1 MSTTNNVEI
10 KKATLSTDKTLLDQ
24 NNLEIPPNSIIHCL
38 GSLFQ
43 VSDQG
48 LRHIVGKKIDSETY
62 FADSDLYIDL
72 NELAFVEQK
81 NVTSTPDAAPKKEGL
96 LASAYRFMTAPFLV
110 RTPSNVTTHNK
121 RKMSNP
127 NKLVSSDKLTTS
139 AVSDNPSETEH
150 VLTVPTS
157 QEIIGLNA
165 RCEKAIM
172 NEVKFFIHSYEDFM
186 NCTNEKLQ
194 SVISALNA
202 ANMERY
208 NEVKIQY
215 PDFTWQPPLIEI
227 SMLVTLIQRAYPAQ
241 VVEYTLGRKKSN
253 LENAVKSKE
262 EEPPGLFPPTK
273 PKVNNVYNENFR
285 DFNEEQLISEVN
297 DDDRGSYQPP
307 DKNGHDYR
315 PRSRSPEINSHR
327 ERNRY
332 DAADRRS
339 RHDSYASKSDNN
351 YNNNL
356 TSSQRLEVKLFLDEI
371 SYFDGSN
378 NKEARNFLAQCEE
391 AAEKMK
397 VSEVTIAWSKLAGR
411 ADRIMREETRQHE
424 GVLTWQLFQSMLI
437 EHFYHIPS
445 KERAASL
452 LSKLQQDPHENIGE
466 YVQRSSEIIQVH
478 SGKTNL
484 KEIAA
489 SQYGWNLVQGL
500 TNISIKNKNADR
512 ISQCQSLSDVCKL
525 VKQVRR
531 EMENREAFMGI
542 SAEVEDNIEEINWKQ
557 RNFNQRGSSNYR
569 GNNRGSY
576 NQTSYNSRGR
586 SYSYNN
592 GYSKT
597 GQQTGTSYQMR
608 KVSNS
613 TDIQCLLCGLKGHK
627 VTNCRKLPRAQELI
641 KQDKQQYWNKKKG
654 YTNKHAACSNN
665 RHQTINEVDDNAPID
680 EIEYQEGDI
689 FYQDYADMDEI
700 NFPTSD
706 LTEEEDQVYYYDD

>member
-1 MSTTNNVEI
+1 MSFINDIEI
-10 KKATLSTDKTLLDQ
+10 KKATLSTDKTLVDQ

-48 LRHIVGKKIDSETY
+48 LKHIVGKKIDSETY
-62 FADSDLYIDL
+62 FADSGLYLQL
-72 NELAFVEQK
+72 NELAFVEQ
-81 NVTSTPDAAPKKEGL
+81 NEVTNTPEAAPSKEGL
-96 LASAYRFMTAPFLV
+96 LASAYRFMTAPFQV
-110 RTPSNVTTHNK
+110 RTPRNVTMRNK

-127 NKLVSSDKLTTS
+127 NKLVGSEGLIPTAVADKQ
-139 AVSDNPSETEH
+139 PETEH
-150 VLTVPTS
+150 IPKIPTS

-165 RCEKAIM
+165 RCEKETM
-172 NEVKFFIHSYEDFM
+172 KEVKFFIHSYEDFM

-208 NEVKIQY
+208 NQVKIQY

-241 VVEYTLGRKKSN
+241 VVEYTLGRKTSSLGNVDKP
-253 LENAVKSKE
+253 KE
-262 EEPPGLFPPTK
+262 EETPGLFPPTK

-285 DFNEEQLISEVN
+285 NFNEEQLISEVN
-297 DDDRGSYQPP
+297 DEDRGSYQPP
-307 DKNGHDYR
+307 DVNDHNY
-315 PRSRSPEINSHR
+315 RSRSPETSSHR

-332 DAADRRS
+332 DATDRRS
-339 RHDSYASKSDNN
+339 RHDSYTNRS

-356 TSSQRLEVKLFLDEI
+356 TSSQRLEVKLFLDKI

-378 NKEARNFLAQCEE
+378 NKEALNFLAQCEE

-397 VSEVTIAWSKLAGR
+397 ASEVTIAWSKLASR

-424 GVLTWQLFQSMLI
+424 GILTWQLFQSTLI

-452 LSKLQQDPHENIGE
+452 LSRLQQDAHESIGD

-484 KEIAA
+484 KEIAS

-500 TNISIKNKNADR
+500 TNISIKNKIADR
-512 ISQCQSLSDVCKL
+512 IAVCQSLSDVCKL

-531 EMENREAFMGI
+531 EMENREAFTGI
-542 SAEVEDNIEEINWKQ
+542 SAEVEVNIEEVNWKQ
-557 RNFNQRGSSNYR
+557 SNFSQRGGNNYR
-569 GNNRGSY
+569 GNVRSRY
-576 NQTSYNSRGR
+576 DKTSYNHRGR
-586 SYSYNN
+586 GYNYNN
-592 GYSKT
+592 GYNKT
-597 GQQTGTSYQMR
+597 GQQIGTSYQTR
-608 KVSNS
+608 KVGNS
-613 TDIQCLLCGLKGHK
+613 SDIQCLLCGLKGHK

-654 YTNKHAACSNN
+654 YTARSNN
-665 RHQTINEVDDNAPID
+665 KNQQINEVDDNAPID
-680 EIEYQEGDI
+680 EMENMEEDISDRDYVDMGD
-689 FYQDYADMDEI
+689 I

-706 LTEEEDQVYYYDD
+706 LTEEEDQTYYYDD

>member
-10 KKATLSTDKTLLDQ
+10 KKAMLSTDKTLLDQ

-48 LRHIVGKKIDSETY
+48 LRHIIGKKIDSETY

-81 NVTSTPDAAPKKEGL
+81 NVTSTPDAAPKEEGS

-110 RTPSNVTTHNK
+110 RTPSNVTTHNR

-127 NKLVSSDKLTTS
+127 NKLVGSDKLTTS
-139 AVSDNPSETEH
+139 AVSGSPSEAEH
-150 VLTVPTS
+150 VLKVPTS
-157 QEIIGLNA
+157 QEIIRLNA
-165 RCEKAIM
+165 KCEKAVM
-172 NEVKFFIHSYEDFM
+172 NEVKFFIHSYEEFM
-186 NCTNEKLQ
+186 NCTNEKLE

-202 ANMERY
+202 ANLERY

-241 VVEYTLGRKKSN
+241 VVEYTLGHKKSS
-253 LENAVKSKE
+253 LENAVKTKE

-285 DFNEEQLISEVN
+285 DFNEEQLINEVN

-315 PRSRSPEINSHR
+315 PRSRSLEMNSHR

-332 DAADRRS
+332 DASDRRS
-339 RHDSYASKSDNN
+339 RHDSYASRSDNN

-356 TSSQRLEVKLFLDEI
+356 TSSQCLEVKLFLDKI
-371 SYFDGSN
+371 LYFDGSN
-378 NKEARNFLAQCEE
+378 NKEALNFLAQCEE
-391 AAEKMK
+391 AVEKMK
-397 VSEVTIAWSKLAGR
+397 TSEVTIAWSKLAGR

-424 GVLTWQLFQSMLI
+424 GVLTWQLFQSTLI

-452 LSKLQQDPHENIGE
+452 LSKLQQDLHESIGD
-466 YVQRSSEIIQVH
+466 YIQRSSEIIQVH

-500 TNISIKNKNADR
+500 TNISIKNKVADR
-512 ISQCQSLSDVCKL
+512 IAHCQSLSDVCKL

-531 EMENREAFMGI
+531 EMENREAFTGI
-542 SAEVEDNIEEINWKQ
+542 SAEVEDNIEEVNWKQ
-557 RNFNQRGSSNYR
+557 RNFNQRGSSSYR

-597 GQQTGTSYQMR
+597 GQHAGTSYQMQ
-608 KVSNS
+608 KVGNS
-613 TDIQCLLCGLKGHK
+613 ADIQCLLCGLKGHK
-627 VTNCRKLPRAQELI
+627 VTNCRKLPRAQELV

-654 YTNKHAACSNN
+654 YTNKHATAA
-665 RHQTINEVDDNAPID
+665 TT
-680 EIEYQEGDI
+680 DI
-689 FYQDYADMDEI
+689 RR
-700 NFPTSD
+700 
-706 LTEEEDQVYYYDD
+706 

>member
-1 MSTTNNVEI
+1 M
-10 KKATLSTDKTLLDQ
+10 
-24 NNLEIPPNSIIHCL
+24 EIPPNSIIHCL
-38 GSLFQ
+38 GSRFQ

-72 NELAFVEQK
+72 NKLAFVEQK
-81 NVTSTPDAAPKKEGL
+81 NVISTPDAAPKKEGL

-110 RTPSNVTTHNK
+110 RTPSNVTTRNK
-121 RKMSNP
+121 RKMSNT

-139 AVSDNPSETEH
+139 AVSGNPSKTEH
-150 VLTVPTS
+150 ILKVPTS

-165 RCEKAIM
+165 RCEEAIM
-172 NEVKFFIHSYEDFM
+172 KKVKFFIHSYEDFM
-186 NCTNEKLQ
+186 NCTNEKLH

-208 NEVKIQY
+208 NKVKIQY
-215 PDFTWQPPLIEI
+215 PDFMWQPPLIEI

-241 VVEYTLGRKKSN
+241 VVEYTFGRKKSS
-253 LENAVKSKE
+253 LENTVKPKE

-273 PKVNNVYNENFR
+273 PKVNNVYNGNFR

-307 DKNGHDYR
+307 DKNGHDYT
-315 PRSRSPEINSHR
+315 PRSRSPEMNSHR

-339 RHDSYASKSDNN
+339 RHDSYASRSDNN

-356 TSSQRLEVKLFLDEI
+356 TSSQHLEVKLFLDKI

-378 NKEARNFLAQCEE
+378 NKEALNFLAQCEE

-397 VSEVTIAWSKLAGR
+397 ASEVTIAWSKLAGR
-411 ADRIMREETRQHE
+411 AGRIMREETRQHE
-424 GVLTWQLFQSMLI
+424 GVLTWQLFQSTLI

-478 SGKTNL
+478 SEKTNL

-500 TNISIKNKNADR
+500 TNISIKNKIADR

-531 EMENREAFMGI
+531 EMENREAFTGI
-542 SAEVEDNIEEINWKQ
+542 SAEVEDNIEEVNWKQ

-576 NQTSYNSRGR
+576 NQTSYNSRRR

-597 GQQTGTSYQMR
+597 GQHTGTSYQMR
-608 KVSNS
+608 KVGNS
-613 TDIQCLLCGLKGHK
+613 VDIQCLLCGLKGHK

-654 YTNKHAACSNN
+654 YTNKHATCSNN
-665 RHQTINEVDDNAPID
+665 RHQMINEVDDNTTID
-680 EIEYQEGDI
+680 EIENQEGDI
-689 FYQDYADMDEI
+689 FDQDYADMDEI

-706 LTEEEDQVYYYDD
+706 LTEEEDQAYYYHD

>member
-1 MSTTNNVEI
+1 MSTTNSVEI
-10 KKATLSTDKTLLDQ
+10 KKATLSTDRILLDQ
-24 NNLEIPPNSIIHCL
+24 NNLAIPPNSIIHCL

-48 LRHIVGKKIDSETY
+48 LRHIIGKKIDSETY
-62 FADSDLYIDL
+62 FADSDLYRDL
-72 NELAFVEQK
+72 NELAFVEQ

-110 RTPSNVTTHNK
+110 RTPSNVMTRNR
-121 RKMSNP
+121 RKMANP
-127 NKLVSSDKLTTS
+127 NKLVGNDKLTST
-139 AVSDNPSETEH
+139 VSDSPSEAEQ
-150 VLTVPTS
+150 VLKVPTS
-157 QEIIGLNA
+157 QEIIRLNA
-165 RCEKAIM
+165 KCEKAVM
-172 NEVKFFIHSYEDFM
+172 DEVKFFIHSYEDFM

-194 SVISALNA
+194 SVINALNA
-202 ANMERY
+202 ANLGRY

-227 SMLVTLIQRAYPAQ
+227 SMLVTLIQRPYPAQ
-241 VVEYTLGRKKSN
+241 VVEYTLGCKKSSLDN
-253 LENAVKSKE
+253 TVKTKE

-285 DFNEEQLISEVN
+285 DFNEEQLINEVN

-315 PRSRSPEINSHR
+315 PRSRSLEMNSHR

-332 DAADRRS
+332 DTTDRRS
-339 RHDSYASKSDNN
+339 RHDSYASRSDKN

-356 TSSQRLEVKLFLDEI
+356 TSSQRLEVKLFLDKI

-378 NKEARNFLAQCEE
+378 NKEALNFLAQCEE

-397 VSEVTIAWSKLAGR
+397 TSEVTIAWSKLAGR

-424 GVLTWQLFQSMLI
+424 GVLTWQLFQSTLI

-452 LSKLQQDPHENIGE
+452 LSKLQQDLHESIGD
-466 YVQRSSEIIQVH
+466 YIQRSSEIIQVH

-500 TNISIKNKNADR
+500 TNISIKNKIADR
-512 ISQCQSLSDVCKL
+512 IALCQSLSDVCKL

-531 EMENREAFMGI
+531 EMENREAFTGI
-542 SAEVEDNIEEINWKQ
+542 SAEVEDNTEEVNWKQ
-557 RNFNQRGSSNYR
+557 RNFSQRGSSNYR

-576 NQTSYNSRGR
+576 YSHGRGY
-586 SYSYNN
+586 SYSN
-592 GYSKT
+592 GYGRT
-597 GQQTGTSYQMR
+597 GQHTGTSYQAR
-608 KVSNS
+608 KVGNS

-654 YTNKHAACSNN
+654 YTNKQATRSNN
-665 RHQTINEVDDNAPID
+665 RHQTVNEVDDNAPID
-680 EIEYQEGDI
+680 EIENQEGDI
-689 FYQDYADMDEI
+689 FNQDYTDMDEI
-700 NFPTSD
+700 NFPMSD
-706 LTEEEDQVYYYDD
+706 LTEEEDQAYYYDD

>member
-1 MSTTNNVEI
+1 MSTANSVEI
-10 KKATLSTDKTLLDQ
+10 KKATLSTDRILLDQ

-62 FADSDLYIDL
+62 FADSDLYRDL
-72 NELAFVEQK
+72 NELAFVEQ
-81 NVTSTPDAAPKKEGL
+81 NVTSTPDAASKKEGL

-110 RTPSNVTTHNK
+110 RTPSNVTTRNR

-127 NKLVSSDKLTTS
+127 SKLVGSDKLTTS
-139 AVSDNPSETEH
+139 AVSDSPSEAEH
-150 VLTVPTS
+150 VLKVPTS
-157 QEIIGLNA
+157 QEIVRLNA
-165 RCEKAIM
+165 KCEKVVM
-172 NEVKFFIHSYEDFM
+172 DEVKFFIHSYEEFM

-194 SVISALNA
+194 SVINALNA
-202 ANMERY
+202 ANLGRY

-227 SMLVTLIQRAYPAQ
+227 SMLVTLIQRAYPAR
-241 VVEYTLGRKKSN
+241 VVEYTLRRKKSSLDN
-253 LENAVKSKE
+253 TVKTKE

-285 DFNEEQLISEVN
+285 DFNKEQLINEVN

-315 PRSRSPEINSHR
+315 PRSRSPEMNSHR

-332 DAADRRS
+332 DATDRRS
-339 RHDSYASKSDNN
+339 RHDSYASRSDNN

-356 TSSQRLEVKLFLDEI
+356 TSSQCLEVKLFLDKI

-378 NKEARNFLAQCEE
+378 NKEALNFLAQCEE

-397 VSEVTIAWSKLAGR
+397 TSEVTIAWSKLAGR
-411 ADRIMREETRQHE
+411 ADRIVREETRQHE
-424 GVLTWQLFQSMLI
+424 GVLTWQLFQSTLI

-452 LSKLQQDPHENIGE
+452 LSKLQQDLHESIGD

-500 TNISIKNKNADR
+500 TNISIKNKIADR
-512 ISQCQSLSDVCKL
+512 IVLCQSLSDVCKL

-531 EMENREAFMGI
+531 EMENREAFTGI
-542 SAEVEDNIEEINWKQ
+542 SAEVEDNIEEVNWKQ
-557 RNFNQRGSSNYR
+557 RNFSQKGSSNYR

-576 NQTSYNSRGR
+576 YFRRRG
-586 SYSYNN
+586 YSYNN

-597 GQQTGTSYQMR
+597 GQHTGTSYQAR
-608 KVSNS
+608 KVGNS
-613 TDIQCLLCGLKGHK
+613 ADIQCLLCGLKGHK

-654 YTNKHAACSNN
+654 YTNKQATCSNN
-665 RHQTINEVDDNAPID
+665 RCQTINEVDDNAPID
-680 EIEYQEGDI
+680 EIENQEGDI
-689 FYQDYADMDEI
+689 FDQDYADMDEI

>member
-1 MSTTNNVEI
+1 MSTTNSVEI
-10 KKATLSTDKTLLDQ
+10 KKATLSTDRILLDQ
-24 NNLEIPPNSIIHCL
+24 NNLAIPPNSIIHCL

-62 FADSDLYIDL
+62 FADSDLYRDL
-72 NELAFVEQK
+72 NELAFVEQ
-81 NVTSTPDAAPKKEGL
+81 NVTSTLDAAPKKEGL

-110 RTPSNVTTHNK
+110 RTPSNVMTCNR
-121 RKMSNP
+121 RKMANSN
-127 NKLVSSDKLTTS
+127 NLVGNDKLTST
-139 AVSDNPSETEH
+139 VSDSPSEAEQ
-150 VLTVPTS
+150 VLKVPTS
-157 QEIIGLNA
+157 QEIIRLNA
-165 RCEKAIM
+165 KCEKAVM
-172 NEVKFFIHSYEDFM
+172 DEVKFFIHSYEDFM

-194 SVISALNA
+194 SVINTVNA
-202 ANMERY
+202 ANLGRY

-241 VVEYTLGRKKSN
+241 VVEYTLGRKKSSLDN
-253 LENAVKSKE
+253 TVKTKE

-285 DFNEEQLISEVN
+285 DFNEEQLINEVN

-315 PRSRSPEINSHR
+315 PRSRSQEMNSHR

-332 DAADRRS
+332 DATNRRS
-339 RHDSYASKSDNN
+339 RHDSYASRSDNN

-356 TSSQRLEVKLFLDEI
+356 TSSQRLEVKLFLDKI

-378 NKEARNFLAQCEE
+378 NKEALNFLAQCEE

-397 VSEVTIAWSKLAGR
+397 TSEVTIAWSKLAGR
-411 ADRIMREETRQHE
+411 ADRFMREETRQHE
-424 GVLTWQLFQSMLI
+424 GVLTWQLFQSILI

-452 LSKLQQDPHENIGE
+452 LSKLQQDLHESIGD
-466 YVQRSSEIIQVH
+466 YVQRSSEIIQVQ

-500 TNISIKNKNADR
+500 TNISIKNKIADR
-512 ISQCQSLSDVCKL
+512 IALCQSLSDVCKL

-531 EMENREAFMGI
+531 EMENREAFTGI
-542 SAEVEDNIEEINWKQ
+542 SAEVEDNIEEVNWKQ
-557 RNFNQRGSSNYR
+557 RNFSQRGSSNYR

-576 NQTSYNSRGR
+576 YSHGRGY
-586 SYSYNN
+586 SYSN
-592 GYSKT
+592 GYGRT
-597 GQQTGTSYQMR
+597 GQHTGTSYQ
-608 KVSNS
+608 
-613 TDIQCLLCGLKGHK
+613 
-627 VTNCRKLPRAQELI
+627 AQ
-641 KQDKQQYWNKKKG
+641 
-654 YTNKHAACSNN
+654 
-665 RHQTINEVDDNAPID
+665 R
-680 EIEYQEGDI
+680 
-689 FYQDYADMDEI
+689 
-700 NFPTSD
+700 
-706 LTEEEDQVYYYDD
+706 

>member
-1 MSTTNNVEI
+1 MSFINDIEI
-10 KKATLSTDKTLLDQ
+10 KKATLSTDKTLVDQ

-48 LRHIVGKKIDSETY
+48 LKHVVGKKIDSETY
-62 FADSDLYIDL
+62 FADSGLYLQL

-81 NVTSTPDAAPKKEGL
+81 DVTNTPDAAPSKEGL
-96 LASAYRFMTAPFLV
+96 LASAYRFMTAPFQV
-110 RTPSNVTTHNK
+110 RTPRNVTTCNK

-127 NKLVSSDKLTTS
+127 NKLVGSEGLIPTAVADKQ
-139 AVSDNPSETEH
+139 PETEH
-150 VLTVPTS
+150 IPKIPTS

-165 RCEKAIM
+165 RCEKETM
-172 NEVKFFIHSYEDFM
+172 KEVKFFIHSYEDFM

-208 NEVKIQY
+208 NQVKIQY

-241 VVEYTLGRKKSN
+241 VVEYTLGRKTSSLGNVDKP
-253 LENAVKSKE
+253 KE
-262 EEPPGLFPPTK
+262 EETPGLFPPTK
-273 PKVNNVYNENFR
+273 PKVNNAYNENFR
-285 DFNEEQLISEVN
+285 NFNEEQLISEVN
-297 DDDRGSYQPP
+297 DEDRGSYQPP
-307 DKNGHDYR
+307 DMNDHNYR
-315 PRSRSPEINSHR
+315 PRSRSPETSSHR

-332 DAADRRS
+332 DATDRRS
-339 RHDSYASKSDNN
+339 RHDSYASRS

-356 TSSQRLEVKLFLDEI
+356 TSSQHLEVKLFLDKI

-378 NKEARNFLAQCEE
+378 NKEALNFLAQCEE

-397 VSEVTIAWSKLAGR
+397 ASEVTIAWSKLAGR

-424 GVLTWQLFQSMLI
+424 GILTWQLFQSTLI

-452 LSKLQQDPHENIGE
+452 LSRLQQDAHESIGD

-484 KEIAA
+484 KEIAS

-500 TNISIKNKNADR
+500 TNISIKNKIVDR
-512 ISQCQSLSDVCKL
+512 IAVCQSLSDVCKL

-531 EMENREAFMGI
+531 EMENREAFTGI
-542 SAEVEDNIEEINWKQ
+542 SAEVEENIEEVNWKQ
-557 RNFNQRGSSNYR
+557 RNFSQRGGNNYR
-569 GNNRGSY
+569 GNVRSRY
-576 NQTSYNSRGR
+576 DKTSYNHRGR
-586 SYSYNN
+586 GYNYNN
-592 GYSKT
+592 GYNKT
-597 GQQTGTSYQMR
+597 GQQIGTSYQMR
-608 KVSNS
+608 KVGNS
-613 TDIQCLLCGLKGHK
+613 SDIQCLLCGLKGHK

-654 YTNKHAACSNN
+654 YTARSNN
-665 RHQTINEVDDNAPID
+665 KDQQINEVDDNAPID
-680 EIEYQEGDI
+680 EIDNLEEDI
-689 FYQDYADMDEI
+689 SDRDYVDMGEI

-706 LTEEEDQVYYYDD
+706 LTEEEDQAYYYDD

>member
-10 KKATLSTDKTLLDQ
+10 KKATLSTDKMLLDQ

-48 LRHIVGKKIDSETY
+48 LRHIIGKKIDSETY
-62 FADSDLYIDL
+62 FADSDLYIQL
-72 NELAFVEQK
+72 NKLAFAEQK
-81 NVTSTPDAAPKKEGL
+81 EVTSTPDAAPRKEGL

-110 RTPSNVTTHNK
+110 RTPSNVTTRNK
-121 RKMSNP
+121 RKMLNP
-127 NKLVSSDKLTTS
+127 NKLVGSDKLTTS
-139 AVSDNPSETEH
+139 AVSDSPSETEH
-150 VLTVPTS
+150 VLKVPTS

-172 NEVKFFIHSYEDFM
+172 NEVKFFIHSYEEFM

-194 SVISALNA
+194 SVISTLNA
-202 ANMERY
+202 ANAERY

-215 PDFTWQPPLIEI
+215 PDFMWQPPLIEI

-241 VVEYTLGRKKSN
+241 VVEYTLGHKKLS
-253 LENAVKSKE
+253 LENTVKPKE

-273 PKVNNVYNENFR
+273 PKVNNVFNENFR
-285 DFNEEQLISEVN
+285 DFNEEQLIDEAN
-297 DDDRGSYQPP
+297 GDDRGSYQPP
-307 DKNGHDYR
+307 DKNCHDYR
-315 PRSRSPEINSHR
+315 PRSRSPEMNSHR

-339 RHDSYASKSDNN
+339 RHDSYASRSHNN

-356 TSSQRLEVKLFLDEI
+356 TSSQCLEVKLFLDKI

-378 NKEARNFLAQCEE
+378 NKEALNFLAQCEE

-397 VSEVTIAWSKLAGR
+397 ASEVTIAWSKLAGR
-411 ADRIMREETRQHE
+411 PDRIMREETRQHE
-424 GVLTWQLFQSMLI
+424 GVLTWQVFQSMLI

-452 LSKLQQDPHENIGE
+452 LSKLQQDLHENIGE
-466 YVQRSSEIIQVH
+466 YVQKSSEIIQVH

-500 TNISIKNKNADR
+500 TNISIKNKIADG
-512 ISQCQSLSDVCKL
+512 ISHCQSLSDVCKL

-542 SAEVEDNIEEINWKQ
+542 SAETEDSIEEINWKQ
-557 RNFNQRGSSNYR
+557 RNSNQRGNNSYR
-569 GNNRGSY
+569 GNNIGSY

-597 GQQTGTSYQMR
+597 GHQTGTSYQMR
-608 KVSNS
+608 KVGNS
-613 TDIQCLLCGLKGHK
+613 ADIQCLLCGLKGHK

-641 KQDKQQYWNKKKG
+641 KQDKQQYWNRKKG
-654 YTNKHAACSNN
+654 YANKYTACGNN

-680 EIEYQEGDI
+680 EIENQEEDT
-689 FYQDYADMDEI
+689 FDQDDANMDEI
-700 NFPTSD
+700 NFPMSD
-706 LTEEEDQVYYYDD
+706 LTEEEDQAYYYND

>member
-1 MSTTNNVEI
+1 MSSINDIEI
-10 KKATLSTDKTLLDQ
+10 KKATLSMDKTLVDQ

-48 LRHIVGKKIDSETY
+48 LKHVVGKKIDSETY
-62 FADSDLYIDL
+62 FADSGLYLQL

-81 NVTSTPDAAPKKEGL
+81 DVTNTPDAAPSKEGL
-96 LASAYRFMTAPFLV
+96 LASAYRFMTAPFQV
-110 RTPSNVTTHNK
+110 RTPRNVTTRNK

-127 NKLVSSDKLTTS
+127 SKLVGSDGLITT
-139 AVSDNPSETEH
+139 AVADKQPETEH
-150 VLTVPTS
+150 ISKIPTS

-165 RCEKAIM
+165 RCEKETM
-172 NEVKFFIHSYEDFM
+172 KEVKFFIHSYEDFM

-208 NEVKIQY
+208 NQVKIQY

-241 VVEYTLGRKKSN
+241 VVEYTLGRKTSSLGNVDKP
-253 LENAVKSKE
+253 KE
-262 EEPPGLFPPTK
+262 EETPGLFPPTK

-285 DFNEEQLISEVN
+285 NFNEEQLISEVN
-297 DDDRGSYQPP
+297 DEDRGSYQPP
-307 DKNGHDYR
+307 DMNDHNYR
-315 PRSRSPEINSHR
+315 PKSRSLETSSHR

-332 DAADRRS
+332 DATDRRS
-339 RHDSYASKSDNN
+339 RHDSYASRSYNN

-356 TSSQRLEVKLFLDEI
+356 TSSQRLEVKLFLDKI

-378 NKEARNFLAQCEE
+378 NKEALNFLAQCEE

-397 VSEVTIAWSKLAGR
+397 ASEVTIAWLKLAGR

-424 GVLTWQLFQSMLI
+424 GILTWQLFQSTLI

-452 LSKLQQDPHENIGE
+452 LSRLQQDAHESIGD

-484 KEIAA
+484 KEIAS

-500 TNISIKNKNADR
+500 TNISIKNKIADR
-512 ISQCQSLSDVCKL
+512 IAVCQSLSDVCKL

-531 EMENREAFMGI
+531 EMENREAFTGI
-542 SAEVEDNIEEINWKQ
+542 SAEVEDNIEEVNWKQ
-557 RNFNQRGSSNYR
+557 CNFSQRGGNNYR
-569 GNNRGSY
+569 DNVRSRY
-576 NQTSYNSRGR
+576 DKTSYNHRGR
-586 SYSYNN
+586 GYNYN
-592 GYSKT
+592 SGYNKT
-597 GQQTGTSYQMR
+597 GQQIGTSYQ
-608 KVSNS
+608 
-613 TDIQCLLCGLKGHK
+613 T
-627 VTNCRKLPRAQELI
+627 
-641 KQDKQQYWNKKKG
+641 
-654 YTNKHAACSNN
+654 
-665 RHQTINEVDDNAPID
+665 
-680 EIEYQEGDI
+680 
-689 FYQDYADMDEI
+689 
-700 NFPTSD
+700 
-706 LTEEEDQVYYYDD
+706 

>member
-1 MSTTNNVEI
+1 
-10 KKATLSTDKTLLDQ
+10 
-24 NNLEIPPNSIIHCL
+24 
-38 GSLFQ
+38 
-43 VSDQG
+43 
-48 LRHIVGKKIDSETY
+48 
-62 FADSDLYIDL
+62 
-72 NELAFVEQK
+72 
-81 NVTSTPDAAPKKEGL
+81 
-96 LASAYRFMTAPFLV
+96 
-110 RTPSNVTTHNK
+110 
-121 RKMSNP
+121 
-127 NKLVSSDKLTTS
+127 
-139 AVSDNPSETEH
+139 
-150 VLTVPTS
+150 
-157 QEIIGLNA
+157 
-165 RCEKAIM
+165 
-172 NEVKFFIHSYEDFM
+172 
-186 NCTNEKLQ
+186 
-194 SVISALNA
+194 
-202 ANMERY
+202 
-208 NEVKIQY
+208 
-215 PDFTWQPPLIEI
+215 
-227 SMLVTLIQRAYPAQ
+227 MLVTLIQRAYPAQ
-241 VVEYTLGRKKSN
+241 VVEYTLGRKKSSV
-253 LENAVKSKE
+253 ENAVKPKE

-285 DFNEEQLISEVN
+285 DFNKEQLISEVN

-315 PRSRSPEINSHR
+315 PRSRSPEMNSHR
-327 ERNRY
+327 KRNRY

-339 RHDSYASKSDNN
+339 RHDSYASRSENN

-356 TSSQRLEVKLFLDEI
+356 TSSQRLEVKLFLDKI
-371 SYFDGSN
+371 LYFDGSN
-378 NKEARNFLAQCEE
+378 NKEALNFLAQCEE

-397 VSEVTIAWSKLAGR
+397 ASEVTIAWSKLAGR

-424 GVLTWQLFQSMLI
+424 GLLTWQVFQSTLI

-500 TNISIKNKNADR
+500 TNISIKTKIADR

-531 EMENREAFMGI
+531 KMENREAFTGI
-542 SAEVEDNIEEINWKQ
+542 SAEVEDNIEEVNWKQ

-597 GQQTGTSYQMR
+597 GQQTGTSYQMQ
-608 KVSNS
+608 KVGNS
-613 TDIQCLLCGLKGHK
+613 ADIQCLLCGLKGHK

-654 YTNKHAACSNN
+654 YTNKHATRSNN
-665 RHQTINEVDDNAPID
+665 RHQTIKEVDDNAPID
-680 EIEYQEGDI
+680 EIENQEGDN
-689 FYQDYADMDEI
+689 FDQDYADMDEI

-706 LTEEEDQVYYYDD
+706 LTKEEDQVYYYDD

>member
-1 MSTTNNVEI
+1 MSTANNVKI

-48 LRHIVGKKIDSETY
+48 LRHIVGKKIDSDTY
-62 FADSDLYIDL
+62 FADSDLYIEL
-72 NELAFVEQK
+72 NKLAFVEQK
-81 NVTSTPDAAPKKEGL
+81 DVTSTPDAAPRKEGL

-110 RTPSNVTTHNK
+110 RTPSNVMTRNK

-127 NKLVSSDKLTTS
+127 NKLVGSDKLTS
-139 AVSDNPSETEH
+139 AVSDSPSQTEH
-150 VLTVPTS
+150 VLKVPTS

-172 NEVKFFIHSYEDFM
+172 NEVKFFIHSYEEFM
-186 NCTNEKLQ
+186 SCKNEKLQ
-194 SVISALNA
+194 SVISTLNA
-202 ANMERY
+202 ANAERY
-208 NEVKIQY
+208 NKAKIQY
-215 PDFTWQPPLIEI
+215 PGFTWQPPLIDI

-241 VVEYTLGRKKSN
+241 VVEYTLGCKKSS
-253 LENAVKSKE
+253 LENTVKPKE
-262 EEPPGLFPPTK
+262 EEPAGLFPPTK

-297 DDDRGSYQPP
+297 NDDRGSYQPP

-315 PRSRSPEINSHR
+315 PRSRSPEMNSHR

-339 RHDSYASKSDNN
+339 RHDSYASRSDNN
-351 YNNNL
+351 YNSNL
-356 TSSQRLEVKLFLDEI
+356 TSSQCLEVKLFLDKI

-378 NKEARNFLAQCEE
+378 NTEALNFLAQCKE
-391 AAEKMK
+391 AAEKMI

-452 LSKLQQDPHENIGE
+452 LSKLQQDPHESIGE

-489 SQYGWNLVQGL
+489 SQYGSNLVQSL
-500 TNISIKNKNADR
+500 TNISIKNKIADR
-512 ISQCQSLSDVCKL
+512 ISHCQSLSDVCKL

-542 SAEVEDNIEEINWKQ
+542 SAEVKDSIEEINWKQ

-597 GQQTGTSYQMR
+597 GQQTGTSYPMR
-608 KVSNS
+608 KVGNS

-641 KQDKQQYWNKKKG
+641 KHDKQQYWNKKRG
-654 YTNKHAACSNN
+654 YTNKHTTRSNN
-665 RHQTINEVDDNAPID
+665 RHQPINEVDDNTPID
-680 EIEYQEGDI
+680 EIENQAEDT
-689 FYQDYADMDEI
+689 FDQDYTDMDEV
-700 NFPTSD
+700 NFPMSD
-706 LTEEEDQVYYYDD
+706 LTEEEDQAYYYDD